1 MPMTCSRNLSKFFR
15 QMRSQ
20 REARRAGLFTLV
32 HSRLMM
38 RKTAVPGR
46 LPGWQF
52 LLVTIACIAHRRL
65 HFRPNLAAQGVL
77 RASRMTQMEPCG
89 GTRNRSSICGIG
101 EAENQALSDIAQ
113 QQACL

>member
-15 QMRSQ
+15 QLRSQ
-20 REARRAGLFTLV
+20 RAAPRAGIFNFV
-32 HSRLMM
+32 HSGLMM
-38 RKTAVPGR
+38 KNGSPGR